1 MSDTTAA
8 PARAGSRQWIGLGV
22 LALPTLLASIDIS
35 VLNLAAP
42 HISSDL
48 DASGNELLWI
58 IDIYAF
64 MIAGFLVTMGTLGD
78 RIGRRRLLLIGS
90 ALFGI
95 ASVLAALATSPE
107 ALIAARAFLGLAGAT
122 LMPSTLALIS
132 GMFEDPRERG
142 VAIAVWAT
150 VFSVGIALGPIVGGA
165 LLQSF
170 GWASVFL
177 MAVPVMLVLLVL
189 APFLLPEFKDPGAG
203 RLDLF
208 SVVLSLGTLLPIVYG
223 LKELARGGASS
234 GALAALVA
242 GLIVGV
248 AFVLRQR
255 VLDDPLLDLGL
266 FRNRSFSVLLV
277 AMLMTM
283 VVAGGTYLFVTQYL
297 QLVTGQTPL
306 AAGLWLLPGALL
318 LIVTSMSAP
327 GLAASVRPAYVVAGG
342 LVLSAVGHALLAFVD
357 GSTSVTLTVVAFTL
371 ILGGGGPLIAL
382 GTDLIL
388 ASAPAE
394 RAGSASAL
402 SETSTELGTALGVAV
417 LGSLGAFV
425 YRNSVAVPEGLD
437 ASATAATEDSLAAAS
452 VAAEQLPESGAAA
465 AMEAAQAAFTSAVTV
480 VGGLNAALSVVLALL
495 IVAFLRHLAPMGDD
509 QGAGEEPAPAPE
521 SVPSH
526 TSPPG
531 TE

>member
-1 MSDTTAA
+1 MSDTTAV

-48 DASGNELLWI
+48 NATGNELLWI

-90 ALFGI
+90 ALFGV

-150 VFSVGIALGPIVGGA
+150 VFSVGIALGPLVGGA
-165 LLQSF
+165 LLQFF
-170 GWASVFL
+170 GWSSIFL
-177 MAVPVMLVLLVL
+177 MAVPVMLALLVL
-189 APFLLPEFKDPGAG
+189 APFLLPEFKDPDAG

-208 SVVLSLGTLLPIVYG
+208 SVLLSLGTLLPIVYG
-223 LKELARGGASS
+223 LKELARDGVSA
-234 GALAALVA
+234 GALTALVA

-255 VLDDPLLDLGL
+255 MLDDPLLDLGL
-266 FRNRSFSVLLV
+266 FRVWSFSVLLL

-306 AAGLWLLPGALL
+306 AAGLWLLPGAVL

-327 GLAASVRPAYVVAGG
+327 ALAASVRPAYVVAGG
-342 LVLSAVGHALLAFVD
+342 LLMSAVGHTTLAFVD
-357 GSTSVTLTVVAFTL
+357 GSTSVTVTVVAFTL

-382 GTDLIL
+382 GTDMIL
-388 ASAPAE
+388 ASAPPE

-417 LGSLGAFV
+417 LGSVGAFV
-425 YRNSVAVPEGLD
+425 YRNTVAVPDGAD
-437 ASATAATEDSLAAAS
+437 TSATAATEDSLAAAA
-452 VAAEQLPESGAAA
+452 VAAEELPESAAA
-465 AMEAAQAAFTSAVTV
+465 SVMDSAQTAFTSAVTV
-480 VGGLNAALSVVLALL
+480 VGGLNAALSVLLALL
-495 IVAFLRHLAPMGDD
+495 IVAALRHLAPM
-509 QGAGEEPAPAPE
+509 AGETDAAEGSEPRE
-521 SVPSH
+521 VVRD
-526 TSPPG
+526 
-531 TE
+531 